1 VARRNGGSLPQRDH
15 AAGTRKSDAFG
26 KYPSSKPNPH
36 PNQAQAARYSVTAGR
51 EALGTIAET
60 VTGFTAVTTAGIVI
74 GTFPTLR
81 EAAAALPGGG
91 DR

>member
-1 VARRNGGSLPQRDH
+1 VARRDGVSLPQRGD

-26 KYPSSKPNPH
+26 KRPSSKPNPH
-36 PNQAQAARYSVTAGR
+36 PNQAQAARYSVSDGHTP
-51 EALGTIAET
+51 LGTIADT

>member
-1 VARRNGGSLPQRDH
+1 
-15 AAGTRKSDAFG
+15 
-26 KYPSSKPNPH
+26 
-36 PNQAQAARYSVTAGR
+36 VTAGR
-51 EALGTIAET
+51 TPLGTIAET

>member
-1 VARRNGGSLPQRDH
+1 VARHDGVGP
-15 AAGTRKSDAFG
+15 AGASTPREARKAIRQQQ
-26 KYPSSKPNPH
+26 PSSRTPH
-36 PNQAQAARYSVTAGR
+36 PNQQYAVSDGR
-51 EALGTIAET
+51 TPLGTIADT
-60 VTGFTAVTTAGIVI
+60 VTGFTAVTTAGIVS